1 MYLIVGARVD
11 PVEKITVHETRWILD
26 GKVVDHPSHPITGE
40 PLVERDVSR
49 CRYKIADWVFDV
61 MSPEASS
68 CLPRGFVDRSQKIY
82 MDLED
87 AIGIDEEADGEERGR
102 LIPCC
107 DFYVFGVKIRDNRMY
122 LDMSP
127 DGLSKIGKRVR
138 EAIAALKVPDDVGVV
153 DTMIMVGQPKGD

>member
-68 CLPRGFVDRSQKIY
+68 CLPRGFVDGSRKIY

-87 AIGIDEEADGEERGR
+87 AIGIDEEADCEERGR
-102 LIPCC
+102 LISCC
-107 DFYVFGVKIRDNRMY
+107 DFYVFGVKRLDNRMY
-122 LDMSP
+122 LDVSP
-127 DGLSKIGKRVR
+127 EGLSKTRRQVEEILSVLR
-138 EAIAALKVPDDVGVV
+138 IPDAVGVV
-153 DTMIMVGQPKGD
+153 DTMIMAGQPKGD